1 MAMPIDPRS
10 TVAPLREALTKIQS
24 PSKADTGG
32 GNFVDALKGAVE
44 STVQRNVE
52 SNQAAEKLSKGGEL
66 DLHDTLLAME
76 KGDVSLKFMV
86 SVRNKVLDAYREIMR
101 MGG

>member
-1 MAMPIDPRS
+1 MAMPIDPR
-10 TVAPLREALTKIQS
+10 TTIAPLREALTRVAT
-24 PSKADTGG
+24 PAKADTGNG
-32 GNFVDALKGAVE
+32 FVDALKGAVE

-52 SNQAAEKLSKGGEL
+52 SNQAADKLAKGGEL

>member
-1 MAMPIDPRS
+1 MAMPVDFKTAI
-10 TVAPLREALTKIQS
+10 APLRDNLPKVGQVPGKDSGASFT
-24 PSKADTGG
+24 
-32 GNFVDALKGAVE
+32 DALKGAVE
-44 STVQRNVE
+44 STVQRNVA
-52 SNQAAEKLSKGGEL
+52 SNQAAEKLAKGGEL

>member
-1 MAMPIDPRS
+1 MAMPIDPK
-10 TVAPLREALTKIQS
+10 TAIAPLREALTKVGQVPGKS
-24 PSKADTGG
+24 DDKNGFMAAMQ
-32 GNFVDALKGAVE
+32 DALG
-44 STVQRNVE
+44 STLQRSAE
-52 SNQAAEKLSKGGEL
+52 AGQAATQLAKGGDV

>member
-1 MAMPIDPRS
+1 MAMPIDPR
-10 TVAPLREALTKIQS
+10 TTIAPLRDALTKVGQV
-24 PSKADTGG
+24 PAKQDGG
-32 GNFVDALKGAVE
+32 SFVDALKGAVE

-52 SNQAAEKLSKGGEL
+52 SNQAAEKLSKGGQL